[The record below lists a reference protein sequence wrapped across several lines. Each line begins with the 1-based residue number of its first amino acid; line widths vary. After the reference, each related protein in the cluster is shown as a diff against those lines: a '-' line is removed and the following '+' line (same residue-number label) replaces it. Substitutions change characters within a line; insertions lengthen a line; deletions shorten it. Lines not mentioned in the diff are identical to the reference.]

1 MKRMMAAAVAGLVS
15 LGLSTGAVLAQA
27 FPSKPIT
34 LVVPFA
40 PGGPTDIVARVIAAR
55 MGETLGQTVVVDNVA
70 GAAGTIGAAKVAR
83 SAKDGYTLLMGPM
96 STMSFSPALYPESG
110 FDPIKDFEPVGLVA
124 SAPIL
129 LVASKKAPV
138 TTIAELKDQAKTQG
152 FANGNAGV
160 GSTSHLACLLLNQKL
175 GINPLMA
182 AYRGSGP
189 AIQDLVS
196 GQVHYICDQ
205 VTSLTS
211 HVAGG
216 TVTPIAIMA
225 STRSPALPNVPT
237 AAEVGVQGVDML
249 VWNGVF
255 APKGTPADVID
266 KLNDAIVKGLDRPE
280 SQERFKSLSAEAP
293 VGDARKPAALGKM
306 LAADVEK
313 WGGLIKAA
321 GIKVNP

>member
-1 MKRMMAAAVAGLVS
+1 MKRIIAAAFAGL
-15 LGLSTGAVLAQA
+15 LGVGAAMAQG
-27 FPSKPIT
+27 FPNKPISM
-34 LVVPFA
+34 VVPFA

-55 MGETLGQTVVVDNVA
+55 MTETLGQTVVVENVA

-83 SAKDGYTLLMGPM
+83 AGKDGYTLLMGPM

-110 FDPIKDFEPVGLVA
+110 FDPVKDFEPVGLVA

-129 LVASKKAPV
+129 LVASKKVPASTV
-138 TTIAELKDQAKTQG
+138 AELKEQAKTAG

-182 AYRGSGP
+182 SYRGSGP
-189 AIQDLVS
+189 AIQDLVG
-196 GQVHYICDQ
+196 GQVHYMCDQ

-211 HVAGG
+211 HVAAG
-216 TVTPIAIMA
+216 TVTPLAIMA
-225 STRSPALPNVPT
+225 PTRSPALPNVPT
-237 AAEVGVQGVDML
+237 AKEAGIEGVDML

-266 KLNDAIVKGLDRPE
+266 KLNDAIVKGLDKPE
-280 SQERFKSLSAEAP
+280 SQERFKSLSAESP
-293 VGDARKPAALGKM
+293 VGEARKPAMLGKM
-306 LAADVEK
+306 LAADVDK
-313 WGGLIKAA
+313 WGALIKAA
-321 GIKVNP
+321 GIKVTP